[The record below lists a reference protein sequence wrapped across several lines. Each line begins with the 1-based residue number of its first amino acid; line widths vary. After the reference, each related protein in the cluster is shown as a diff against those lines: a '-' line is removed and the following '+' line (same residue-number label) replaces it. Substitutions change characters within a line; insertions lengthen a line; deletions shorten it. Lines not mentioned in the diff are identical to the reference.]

1 MKQTGIVRRID
12 NLGRIVIPKELRKTL
27 HIHDGELLELVINKD
42 EIVLRKYS
50 TVKELSHLFIKF
62 IEVFEP
68 FIKSNILITDLDH
81 ILVTSSKIKNLY
93 CGKLISKFIVE
104 IINNRNSYLSTD
116 IEEIEIIEDQVDNV
130 CCYVVPLVV
139 SGDPVGALVIFSRDS
154 KLDSMDVTLAN
165 IVGSFINKYIEE

>member
-27 HIHDGELLELVINKD
+27 HIHDGELLELIMNKD
-42 EIVLRKYS
+42 EIILRKYS

-68 FIKSNILITDLDH
+68 FIKSNILITDLDQ
-81 ILVTSSKIKNLY
+81 ILVTSSKIKNMY
-93 CGKLISKFIVE
+93 AGKLISKFVVG
-104 IINNRNSYLSTD
+104 IINNRNPYLSSD
-116 IEEIEIIEDQVDNV
+116 MEEIEIIEDQVDNV
-130 CCYVVPLVV
+130 SCYIVPFIVA
-139 SGDPVGALVIFSRDS
+139 GDPVGSLVIFSRDS
-154 KLDSMDVTLAN
+154 KLDSMDITLAN